1 MSSFKQS
8 QSSTSGSPAGFTQGY
23 QSIQG
28 TWDESLG
35 PTGEVREHWAYLL
48 NSLDTLGPQNLT
60 QRQIKSQRILRD
72 DGATYKPYT
81 DQERTWELD
90 PVPLLLDTTTWQG
103 IEAGLLQRTTLFDKL
118 LKDIYGKQDLVHQG
132 IFPPEALF
140 ANPGFLRPCFGIEP
154 PSEQALV
161 LHAVDM
167 VRTPDNQV
175 CIIGDR
181 TQSPSGAGY
190 ALENRTVMSRVF
202 PSLFRESQVRRLALF
217 FQSLRYKLNSLSPS
231 DELPNIVVL
240 TPGSRSESYFEH
252 AYLANYLGYSLVQ
265 GRDLVVRNGYVWT
278 KSLNGLSRVDVILRR
293 VDDYYCDPAELK
305 SDSYLGV
312 PGLLESIRAGK
323 VVVTNPL
330 GSGVLES
337 PIFLKYLP
345 AISQEL
351 LGEELLLNSAKTYWA
366 YDPSDRDYML
376 DNIQSLI
383 IKPIY
388 KKHNQQSVLGHE
400 CTPEQL
406 KHLQQQI
413 RENPLKFVGQ
423 EYVQPSYAPSWKDE
437 QFIARPTVLRSF
449 VVGIEGAGT
458 EKISSQTLSS
468 DYSVMPG
475 GLTRMGRS
483 PNDKIITN
491 QLAALSKDTWILS
504 DEPERYVSLWSDKS
518 DHVSI
523 SEEEQND
530 LPSRVVEN
538 MFWLGRYAVR
548 AEFALRLLRTVF
560 VQLNNTQHLS
570 KESYRTILL
579 AVTQVTETFPGF
591 NTVDSVLFE
600 NPEAELISIII
611 DANRRGSIVSRLN
624 EMLNCAEEVKVLLS
638 ADTQRVIND
647 IRDNVGTLET
657 AIRTDF
663 ASAPEEAL
671 DPLVT
676 SLLALSGLIHESM
689 IRGYGWRFIEI
700 GRHLERSYQ
709 SMSLI
714 GALLSPVLSEHDED
728 STLETVLLTMETLVT
743 YRRRYRARTDIVNGL
758 ELTLLDDTNPRSLN
772 SLLHKL
778 NEHIDALPARQ
789 RKNFLTKEQRITLE
803 LVNDIQLAQP
813 GELCFYEKGE
823 TARENLSELMD
834 RGKNQLNSLAT
845 VLSDVYF
852 DHTETYHQ
860 VSETAWEDEL

>member
-1 MSSFKQS
+1 MLPPKQS
-8 QSSTSGSPAGFTQGY
+8 QSSSSVSSLELAEGY
-23 QSIQG
+23 RAITG
-28 TWDESLG
+28 TYDEALG
-35 PTGEVREHWAYLL
+35 QTGQIKEHWAYLL
-48 NSLDTLGPQNLT
+48 NSLSSLGTENLT
-60 QRQIKSQRILRD
+60 QRQVKTQRILRD

-90 PVPLLLDTTTWQG
+90 PVPLLLDSHTWQG
-103 IEAGLLQRTTLFDKL
+103 IEAGLVQRTTLFDKL
-118 LKDIYGKQDLVHQG
+118 LKDIYGKQDLVLQG
-132 IFPPEALF
+132 VIPPEAIF

-154 PSEQALV
+154 PSEQALI

-190 ALENRTVMSRVF
+190 ALENRTVMTRVF
-202 PSLFRESQVRRLALF
+202 PNLFRDSQVRRLAVF
-217 FQSLRYKLNSLSPS
+217 FQSLRYKLNSLATNGEP
-231 DELPNIVVL
+231 PNIVVL

-293 VDDYYCDPAELK
+293 VDDYFCDPAELK

-312 PGLLESIRAGK
+312 PGLLESVRAGK

-337 PIFLKYLP
+337 PVFLKYLP
-345 AISQEL
+345 AISQAL
-351 LGEELLLNSAKTYWA
+351 TGEDLSLRSAKTYWA
-366 YDPSDRDYML
+366 YDPLDCEYML
-376 DNIQSLI
+376 DNIGKLI
-383 IKPIY
+383 IKPVF
-388 KKHNQQSVLGHE
+388 KKQHQNSVLGYE
-400 CTPEQL
+400 CSEEQL
-406 KHLQQQI
+406 NNLRHKIKQ
-413 RENPLKFVGQ
+413 NPLKFVGQ
-423 EYVQPSYAPSWKDE
+423 EYVRPSYAPSWKDKK
-437 QFIARPTVLRSF
+437 FISRPTVLRSF
-449 VVGIEGAGT
+449 VVAKEGAAT
-458 EKISSQTLSS
+458 EKISSQSQS
-468 DYSVMPG
+468 AQYSVMPG

-483 PNDKIITN
+483 PEDKIITN
-491 QLAALSKDTWILS
+491 KLSALSKDTWILS
-504 DEPERYVSLWSDKS
+504 PEPQRYASLWSHNT

-523 SEEEQND
+523 SSEEQNN

-538 MFWLGRYAVR
+538 MFWFGRYAVR

-570 KESYRTILL
+570 KHSYRIILL

-591 NTVDSVLFE
+591 NAEGSVLFE

-611 DANRRGSIVSRLN
+611 DANRPGSIVSRLN
-624 EMLNCAEEVKVLLS
+624 VMLNCAEEVKVLLS

-647 IRDNVGTLET
+647 IRDNVGTLESV
-657 AIRTDF
+657 IRTDF
-663 ASAPEEAL
+663 VSAPEEAL

-689 IRGYGWRFIEI
+689 IRGYAWRFIEI
-700 GRHLERSYQ
+700 GRHLERSFQ

-714 GALLSPVLSEHDED
+714 GALLSPVLSEYDED
-728 STLETVLLTMETLVT
+728 STLETVLLTMEALVT
-743 YRRRYRARTDIVNGL
+743 YRRRYRARTDVINGL

-772 SLLHKL
+772 SLLHHL
-778 NEHIDALPARQ
+778 HDHVDALPGREQ
-789 RKNFLTKEQRITLE
+789 KSFLTQERRITLE
-803 LVNDIQLAQP
+803 LLNHIQLAQP
-813 GELCFYEKGE
+813 EHLCVYNKGDKV
-823 TARENLSELMD
+823 REGLAELMD
-834 RGKNQLNSLAT
+834 SGKTKLNDLAT

-852 DHTETYHQ
+852 DHTEVYHQ
-860 VSETAWEDEL
+860 VSETSWEDEL